1 MMERLAETKTVK
13 EGGDMT
19 EEMRCPK
26 CGSGRVVKNGTMKR
40 WRGFKSYR
48 VQMLRCKVCGKVF
61 TGYVLNV
68 LKS

>member
-1 MMERLAETKTVK
+1 
-13 EGGDMT
+13 MT
-19 EEMRCPK
+19 DKIMKCPK
-26 CGSGRVVKNGTMKR
+26 CSSGRVVKNGTMER
-40 WRGFKSYR
+40 WRAFKSYR